1 MDCIEKKIDDVITL
15 EQVQEAKAELDNK
28 LEELNSGGL
37 QRQVRDSQ
45 DRWANS
51 VRTLGVWKTALAENQ
66 NIKEGLLAQIE
77 ALQATKA
84 QYEAELKSLE
94 AIPPSER
101 TEAQEE
107 RITELQALITAT
119 EKDILSLEVDVANID
134 AYLAE
139 INVNIINTQA
149 EVDNDYKI
157 YLDNKSQLDELTLE
171 VEALETAYFG
181 LNAGYQLSQQGIQ
194 NRIDG
199 NEEINFPNVWETI
212 CAYGRSVETFNE
224 LKGKA
229 EKDSIVAIDDLA
241 YYSVLTARQPILFR
255 YSEMI
260 VSRFADIDLDSPPE
274 FENFFNNVLTSEER
288 EIFGNDVS
296 EFIDAFDGSDPAAQ
310 DLAISL
316 GINENLIQYC
326 GGDQY
331 TTQRATKDAYLKASN
346 EYAGGGYLFDFLVIG
361 QITSEAGWNSS
372 YIDPSD
378 AATYPISA
386 NDAER
391 VRTYIEN
398 WCNTYYIPTF
408 FGTLA
413 PYSPVEVSTL
423 TFQNI
428 INGTS
433 GLPPGLESDLQ
444 NYLNPI
450 VGDAGVQMG
459 LSSFM
464 IMWYEQ
470 IAELTPYYNDVDRA
484 DWDTTIRAKGDA
496 RAKQTNERVLATAPV
511 TGGPI
516 LPNGDVGVLGSFN
529 YGAGGDPE
537 DPNVAKV
544 LAYLPTLQKSL
555 DESAVTAANEVVVY
569 TDVISSIANLTKHT
583 EEIAV
588 YLKAYV
594 NMNPDNENEETV
606 FNNAV
611 ADSSTSIANPF
622 KCISPGQ
629 EGYSECQL
637 PSQTAEPIDM
647 LNASRAHKFSLAE
660 IKDELMAAVLKGEC
674 CATFSQPLKWET
686 VTVLLNKGYK
696 ILINFTP
703 SGIGNMITV
712 TWNLATSPA
721 EA

>member
-1 MDCIEKKIDDVITL
+1 MDCIEKKIDNVITL
-15 EQVQEAKAELDNK
+15 GQVQEAKAAWDSSLD
-28 LEELNSGGL
+28 ELNNGSL
-37 QRQVRDSQ
+37 QRAVRDSQ
-45 DRWANS
+45 TKWADS
-51 VRTLGVWKTALAENQ
+51 VRTLGLYKRALAENQ
-66 NIKEGLLAQIE
+66 SIKEGLLVQIE

-107 RITELQALITAT
+107 RIIELQALITST
-119 EKDILSLEVDVANID
+119 DKDILSLEADVAAID
-134 AYLAE
+134 VYLAE
-139 INVNIINTQA
+139 INVAIIGVQD
-149 EVDNDYKI
+149 EVDNDYQN
-157 YLDNKSQLDELTLE
+157 YLSQKAQLEKFTLE
-171 VEALETAYFG
+171 VEGLETAYLG

-224 LKGKA
+224 LKGQA
-229 EKDSIVAIDDLA
+229 EKSSVLAIDNLA
-241 YYSVLTARQPILFR
+241 SYSTLTARQPILFR

-260 VSRFADIDLDSPPE
+260 VSKFADPNLDSPAE
-274 FENFFNNVLTSEER
+274 FNNFFDNVLTSEER
-288 EIFGNDVS
+288 EIFGNDVN
-296 EFIDAFDGSDPAAQ
+296 EFIDAFDASDPAATE
-310 DLAISL
+310 LANNL
-316 GINENLIQYC
+316 GIDESLIQYP

-331 TTQRATKDAYLKASN
+331 TTQRATKDAYLKASY
-346 EYAGGGYLFDFLVIG
+346 EYAGGGYLFEVLLIE

-372 YIDPSD
+372 YIDPND
-378 AATYPISA
+378 PVTYPISA

-398 WCNTYYIPTF
+398 WCNTYFIPTL
-408 FGTLA
+408 FGTLS

-444 NYLNPI
+444 NFLNPI
-450 VGDAGVQMG
+450 VGDAGIQMG
-459 LSSFM
+459 LSNFM
-464 IMWYEQ
+464 IQWYEQ
-470 IAELTPYYNDVDRA
+470 IAELTPYYNGVDRT

-496 RAKQTNERVLATAPV
+496 RSKQTNERNLATPLV

-529 YGAGGDPE
+529 YGAGGDSE

-569 TDVISSIANLTKHT
+569 TDVINSIANLTSHT

-588 YLKAYV
+588 YLKDYV
-594 NMNPDNENEETV
+594 NMNPQGENEESE
-606 FNNAV
+606 FNTAIEN
-611 ADSSTSIANPF
+611 SSTSIANPF

-647 LNASRAHKFSLAE
+647 LIASRAHKFSLAE

-686 VTVLLNKGYK
+686 VTVLLNKGYE

-712 TWNLATSPA
+712 TWNRATSPS
-721 EA
+721 